1 MNGSETLSD
10 HCVGTDRLIQPR
22 MHFGNTMLTIRQ
34 LPHGVLQLG
43 CQGLA
48 GVPGQVLLGVL
59 LPDLLASDETQ
70 LGLSALPPPGR
81 QHPDAGDSE
90 QRPPGR
96 VEAALHDL
104 QWHLGGDFPPEAR
117 GRLLAPT
124 GRDRVW

>member
-1 MNGSETLSD
+1 
-10 HCVGTDRLIQPR
+10 
-22 MHFGNTMLTIRQ
+22 MHFGNTMHTIRQ
-34 LPHGVLQLG
+34 LPHGVLQLW

-48 GVPGQVLLGVL
+48 GLPGQLLLGVL
-59 LPDLLASDETQ
+59 LPDLLAPDEAQ
-70 LGLSALPPPGR
+70 LGLSSLPAPSR
-81 QHPDAGDSE
+81 QPPDAGDSE

-104 QWHLGGDFPPEAR
+104 QWHPGGDFPPEAR